1 MSAPHIIAAIE
12 DGPASQADTM
22 VLIALAD
29 FADKEGRC
37 WPSMATIAKKARM
50 SERGAR
56 NCVQRLIADGW
67 LVIERGGGR
76 SCSNGYLVR
85 ISDKPNAARQPT
97 QRTDARPNIPPTV
110 RAEVFER
117 DGRVCAYCGDTE
129 GPFHIDH
136 IVPLSRG
143 GEHSADNL
151 TVACAPCNLSKSNL
165 LLDEWEGR
173 Q

>member
-97 QRTDARPNIPPTV
+97 QRTDGAHGAMGLHIQNRGPLGKMECGHRQACV
-110 RAEVFER
+110 RDRLSSALCR
-117 DGRVCAYCGDTE
+117 RTILDRYDRQAQGGAQCALRHPG
-129 GPFHIDH
+129 
-136 IVPLSRG
+136 
-143 GEHSADNL
+143 
-151 TVACAPCNLSKSNL
+151 
-165 LLDEWEGR
+165 
-173 Q
+173 

>member
-110 RAEVFER
+110 RADQMSEKK
-117 DGRVCAYCGDTE
+117 E
-129 GPFHIDH
+129 GEAQPVDVDKLLAAFIARQP
-136 IVPLSRG
+136 PLIHNNRNYWHLPRS
-143 GEHSADNL
+143 
-151 TVACAPCNLSKSNL
+151 
-165 LLDEWEGR
+165 
-173 Q
+173 